1 MRSLPLVL
9 IALSVL
15 SGCAHRGLGYPGP
28 TTRMGGTPPAYA
40 STLEVEEEDE
50 EKTAQVQETR
60 AEAPRRLARRGGR
73 DGRAVATAAGSLVG
87 CRKLNVGGDT
97 YRWDC
102 SGMVMAA
109 YAKADE
115 ALVGNSKALWE
126 QAKEAGLLHKRKEPA
141 LGDVAFFDNTYDR
154 NRNGR
159 RDDRLTH
166 VAVVEEVAPDGT
178 ITLVHLGSK
187 GVVRILMNLHHP
199 GDRADAD
206 GQKINSYLRASSGKD
221 GGKVLSGDLWV
232 GFGSLWKL
240 DDGGLA
246 DNEG

>member
-1 MRSLPLVL
+1 MRALNSALL
-9 IALSVL
+9 ALSVM

-28 TTRMGGTPPAYA
+28 TVRMGGTPPAYA
-40 STLEVEEEDE
+40 STLEVEEDTREPE
-50 EKTAQVQETR
+50 EAH
-60 AEAPRRLARRGGR
+60 AEPPRRLARRGGR
-73 DGRAVATAAGSLVG
+73 DGRDVATAAGALVG
-87 CRKLNVGGDT
+87 CRKLSVGGET

-115 ALVGNSKALWE
+115 ALTGNSKALWE
-126 QAKEAGLLHKRKEPA
+126 QAKEAGVLHKRKEPA

-159 RDDRLTH
+159 RDDKLTH

-187 GVVRILMNLHHP
+187 GVVRILMNMHHP
-199 GDRADAD
+199 GERTDEA

-221 GGKVLSGDLWV
+221 GGKVLSGDLCV